1 MEMSLSPVL
10 PDSFHFYP
18 FKFWWVVCNNKIVCL
33 LEQLGPM
40 VVDLKL

>member
-1 MEMSLSPVL
+1 MEMTLSPVL
-10 PDSFHFYP
+10 PDSFQFYP